1 MRLEARIDE
10 RNREIADLKRARDE
24 APPAP
29 SPYMAART
37 PTTDFVQPANQTD
50 LIAP

>member
-1 MRLEARIDE
+1 MRLEARVDE

-29 SPYMAART
+29 SPYMAARNN
-37 PTTDFVQPANQTD
+37 PISYNPQTKP
-50 LIAP
+50 I